1 MILVS
6 AATKKKKNKVVL
18 RVGLRVGDRVE
29 VSYPVDDFP
38 GHVGIVREVK
48 ESTEFP
54 GKTVVICYWPFLDK
68 EIAFFEEDLDLV

>member
-1 MILVS
+1 M
-6 AATKKKKNKVVL
+6 
-18 RVGLRVGDRVE
+18 GLRVGDRVE

-38 GHVGIVREVK
+38 GHVGIVVRIV

-54 GKTVVICYWPFLDK
+54 GKTVAICRWPFLDNK

>member
-1 MILVS
+1 M
-6 AATKKKKNKVVL
+6 KVVL
-18 RVGLRVGDRVE
+18 RMDFRIGDRVE
-29 VSYPVDDFP
+29 VNYPVDDFP
-38 GHVGIVREVK
+38 GHVGIVREIK

>member
-1 MILVS
+1 MNN
-6 AATKKKKNKVVL
+6 ARVVL
-18 RVGLRVGDRVE
+18 RMGLRVGDRVE
-29 VSYPVDDFP
+29 VSYPVDEFP
-38 GHVGIVREVK
+38 GHVGIVREIIK